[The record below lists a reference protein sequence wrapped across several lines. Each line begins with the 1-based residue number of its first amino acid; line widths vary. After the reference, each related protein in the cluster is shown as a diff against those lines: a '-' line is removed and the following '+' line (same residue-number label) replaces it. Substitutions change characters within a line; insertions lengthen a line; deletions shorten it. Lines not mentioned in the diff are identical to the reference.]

1 MGKSTNLLIII
12 SLLFLYGLSPAQEG
26 SLKLKSK
33 VELRSWQLTSQAIKK
48 ETFLSGASVKLL
60 KENTIVSETTSDAE
74 GNFEIN
80 IPPTGEFI
88 LLIEYAGHN
97 PKKFAVNSKTVAH
110 DRNDANFKPSADI
123 VGIIMSKPKKDMQ
136 YIGLNQPSVTFAHKS
151 GQETKHT
158 PHLRTNIYD
167 GEYKLIQKF
176 CIANKLGD
184 IALEKKNYS
193 LAKIFYHMATD
204 MIEGEEYP
212 KIQLKKAEEGLRIE
226 KLESRKKI
234 KSKQSKVKSAITNQK
249 TSSVPTKNSGG
260 KSSVETGKPARK
272 TLKTLG
278 K

>member
-1 MGKSTNLLIII
+1 MGKATNLFIII
-12 SLLFLYGLSPAQEG
+12 SFLFFYGLYPAQEG

-48 ETFLSGASVKLL
+48 ESFLSGASVKLL
-60 KENTIVSETTSDAE
+60 KENTIISETTSDAE
-74 GNFEIN
+74 GNFELN
-80 IPPTGEFI
+80 IPLTGEFI
-88 LLIEYAGHN
+88 LLIEYPGHN
-97 PKKFAVNSKTVAH
+97 PKKFAVNSKTIAH
-110 DRNDANFKPSADI
+110 DRNDANFKPSVDI
-123 VGIIMSKPKKDMQ
+123 VGFIMSKPKKDMQ
-136 YIGLNQPSVTFAHKS
+136 YIGLNQPSVTLAHKS
-151 GQETKHT
+151 GQETKHV

-193 LAKIFYHMATD
+193 LAKIFYHMAMD
-204 MIEGEEYP
+204 MIDSEEYP

-260 KSSVETGKPARK
+260 KNSVETGKPARK
-272 TLKTLG
+272 TLKPLG